1 MYIRLA
7 ADVQTESIVDG
18 PGFRAV
24 IWTQG
29 CKHHCP
35 GCHNPQTWNC
45 NGGVLVPVNYVKRII
60 DVLKYHDGITFS
72 GGDPMYQASACLN
85 IAKYAKK
92 KGYNIWCYT
101 GFTYEEL
108 IAMEDKD
115 INEFLSFIDVLVDGR
130 FVMAE
135 RNLSLLFRGSNNQR
149 LIDMNETR
157 KQNKIIL
164 FNEEEYYGR

>member
-7 ADVQTESIVDG
+7 ADIQTESIVDG
-18 PGFRAV
+18 PGLRAV

-29 CKHHCP
+29 CKHRCP

-45 NGGVLVPVNYVKRII
+45 NGGVLVPVNCVKRAI
-60 DVLKYHDGITFS
+60 DELKYHDGITFS
-72 GGDPMYQASACLN
+72 GGDPMYQASACLS

-108 IAMEDKD
+108 IAMEDKN
-115 INEFLSFIDVLVDGR
+115 INEFLSFIDILVDGR
-130 FVMAE
+130 FIMAE
-135 RNLSLLFRGSNNQR
+135 RNLSLLFRGSNNQK